1 MSGGAPLDEVDGYS
15 VTIVDNDNP
24 MTLQLTSNV
33 KGMHVLEDTQADRDS
48 GIVGPDADN
57 STTGQSCLT
66 TFFGRLLHFVCLS
79 INQSESCIWYLY
91 RRLKPS
97 KLLILHRQNSCNR
110 VSMFGACRRL
120 SVCVCVRA
128 CKLVTVADAWV
139 HCGEYHCTP
148 HTLSVC
154 DRLMAYCTFI
164 VWEKHI

>member
-66 TFFGRLLHFVCLS
+66 TFLVGCFIS
-79 INQSESCIWYLY
+79 
-91 RRLKPS
+91 
-97 KLLILHRQNSCNR
+97 
-110 VSMFGACRRL
+110 
-120 SVCVCVRA
+120 SV
-128 CKLVTVADAWV
+128 
-139 HCGEYHCTP
+139 
-148 HTLSVC
+148 
-154 DRLMAYCTFI
+154 
-164 VWEKHI
+164 